1 VAVVSVQRP
10 STTAGH
16 AAVVAGSVRKFASPL
31 DIDPAT
37 LSLKEQRRLNRVR
50 LSQTQ
55 VLDVAERLFGD
66 NGYQQTSLEQVAVGS
81 EFSVG
86 AVHKMF
92 NGKSGLL
99 SAVMARRYDEMRVEI
114 LEILSEARPGLDEV
128 LAICGYYADYY
139 ETHPSVARLHLRVYA
154 TGVEPSA
161 DFAEFRQSAAD
172 GNQILVRAIKRGQR
186 EGAIRDGAPLWLATV
201 VQALTSFDRSLRLEA
216 VPPATKD
223 ELLSVVRNAIAKD

>member
-1 VAVVSVQRP
+1 MNAERP
-10 STTAGH
+10 SSTAGH

-31 DIDPAT
+31 DVDPET

-50 LSQTQ
+50 MSQTQ

-92 NGKSGLL
+92 SGKSGLL
-99 SAVMARRYDEMRVEI
+99 SAVMARRYDEMREDI
-114 LEILSEARPGLDEV
+114 LEILAEPRPGLEEV
-128 LAICGYYADYY
+128 LAICGYYLDYY
-139 ETHPSVARLHLRVYA
+139 AAHPSVGRLHLRVYA

-161 DFAEFRQSAAD
+161 DFAEFRQSADD
-172 GNQILVRAIKRGQR
+172 GNQLFIRAIKRGQR
-186 EGAIRDGAPLWLATV
+186 EGTIREGRPLWVATV
-201 VQALTSFDRSLRLEA
+201 VQALTSFDRSLRYEA
-216 VPPATKD
+216 EPLATKA
-223 ELLSVVRNAIAKD
+223 ELLSVVRNAIANV